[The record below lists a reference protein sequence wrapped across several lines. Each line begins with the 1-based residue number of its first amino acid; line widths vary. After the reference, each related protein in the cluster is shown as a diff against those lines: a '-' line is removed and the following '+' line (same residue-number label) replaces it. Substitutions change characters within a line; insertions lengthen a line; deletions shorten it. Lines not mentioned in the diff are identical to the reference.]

1 MQSKYILLERMD
13 FISIFGAFNKRTS
26 MSKSLSQKIAIV
38 TGGTA
43 GLGLAIAKKFV
54 CQGLLTIIT
63 GRNEKKLKE
72 ASATLGEL
80 CLPLVMD
87 MTRLDQIP
95 GHIKDLVTRYGR
107 IDILVNNAG
116 INLKKDTGVFVIS
129 REVAKVMINQKKGSI
144 VNISSMAA
152 QYGLPKVIAYAA
164 SKAAIE
170 GMTRSMA
177 VELSPLGILVNCI
190 APGFIDTNMSSIA
203 LNNDPER
210 RLRVLN
216 RTPLGRLGLPED
228 VANMV
233 YFLVSD
239 ENAYTTGTVIPVDGG
254 NSIGF

>member
-1 MQSKYILLERMD
+1 
-13 FISIFGAFNKRTS
+13 
-26 MSKSLSQKIAIV
+26 MSKSITQKVAIV
-38 TGGTA
+38 TGGA
-43 GLGLAIAKKFV
+43 SGLGLAIAGK
-54 CQGLLTIIT
+54 LTSRGIFTVIT
-63 GRNEKKLKE
+63 GRDERKLKE
-72 ASATLGEL
+72 AKASLGEL

-87 MTRLDQIP
+87 MNLLDRIP
-95 GHIKDLVTRYGR
+95 GHIRDVAAQYGR

-116 INLKKDTGVFVIS
+116 INLKKDLIDVTDEEFGQILLTNLTGVFTIS
-129 REVAKVMINQKKGSI
+129 REVSKVMIKQKKGSI
-144 VNISSMAA
+144 INISSMAA
-152 QYGLPKVIAYAA
+152 RYGIPKVIAYAA

-190 APGFIDTNMSSIA
+190 APGFINTNMSSAA

-210 RLRVLN
+210 KQRVLN